1 MDLVHLV
8 LETVDF
14 FKECEEEIS
23 CEFNN
28 FLTNNRSKLFD
39 LSFDGTMAH
48 LNVNFAK
55 NKGIEN
61 NKDFRNFFIKKIL
74 EEFVFVN
81 KKYFF
86 DVTKLRNKM
95 KSFEIQSLSKILTYK
110 ILLILF
116 CPKIRNPFSE
126 KIKLNRTTPKFATP
140 ILPKMKRTKPK
151 NLSTKY

>member
-14 FKECEEEIS
+14 YEECEEEIS

-48 LNVNFAK
+48 LNLNFAK

-86 DVTKLRNKM
+86 DVTKLKNKM
-95 KSFEIQSLSKILTYK
+95 NDFNTQYKYAFIFCQNSGNPLSKQI
-110 ILLILF
+110 
-116 CPKIRNPFSE
+116 E
-126 KIKLNRTTPKFATP
+126 
-140 ILPKMKRTKPK
+140 
-151 NLSTKY
+151 